1 LPSSSKSSRGL
12 YRIFIFEQTHSGRHP
27 WNFLF
32 QLHLLSGTRGW
43 GVVRPAFL
51 QCLHFTFV
59 AFSSL
64 FDFVERRGVR
74 LRRGGDGERE
84 GDRDGEREAERD
96 GDRRRAGRRSFFRER
111 LLRTDFSYDDSESE
125 VAAYTSPYVL
135 VSSF

>member
-1 LPSSSKSSRGL
+1 LSRGL
-12 YRIFIFEQTHSGRHP
+12 YLILSLEQTHSGRHP

-32 QLHLLSGTRGW
+32 QLHLLSDTRGW

-59 AFSSL
+59 DFSSL

-96 GDRRRAGRRSFFRER
+96 GDRRRDGRRSFFRER

-125 VAAYTSPYVL
+125 VAAYASPYVL

>member
-1 LPSSSKSSRGL
+1 M
-12 YRIFIFEQTHSGRHP
+12 
-27 WNFLF
+27 
-32 QLHLLSGTRGW
+32 
-43 GVVRPAFL
+43 RPAFL
-51 QCLHFTFV
+51 QCLHFTLV

-96 GDRRRAGRRSFFRER
+96 GDRRRDGRRSFFRER

-125 VAAYTSPYVL
+125 VAAYASPYVL